1 MMPLVQAI
9 STLLSYLVIG
19 FCAVIVFL
27 VVVGGII
34 MIIESIKEHRR
45 KPFSLNPEWDATRD
59 FIDAIPTKKGRN
71 K

>member
-1 MMPLVQAI
+1 MELVHAL
-9 STLLSYLVIG
+9 STVLSYAVVA
-19 FCAVIVFL
+19 FCVVIVFL
-27 VVVGGII
+27 VVLGGII
-34 MIIESIKEHRR
+34 MIIESVKEHRR